1 MDKNIEDVLHKYP
14 SLSFVEEGIIE
25 GFLEVG
31 NGDKYFIKIDITN
44 FPTSFPR
51 VWETNERIPR
61 KADRHVNKDDT
72 LCFTTQVHTEILLA
86 TQVKNLVDF
95 TKIILIPY
103 LHNNSYY
110 EINKEYKFGEFS
122 HNYISAI
129 IDSFKEVIN
138 VESVDII
145 TRVVYLVSKNFKIR
159 PNDKC
164 FCGSNLKIKICKNH
178 LKGFK
183 DLRKIS
189 KSTLQESFKILKK
202 IAIHNQKL

>member
-1 MDKNIEDVLHKYP
+1 MDKNIEGVLQKYP
-14 SLSFVEEGIIE
+14 SLSLVEEGIIE

-31 NGDKYFIKIDITN
+31 NEDKYFIKIDITN

-61 KADRHVNKDDT
+61 KVDRHINKDDT
-72 LCFTTQVHTEILLA
+72 LCFTTQVYIEILLA
-86 TQVKNLVDF
+86 TQVKSLVDF
-95 TKIILIPY
+95 AEIILIPY
-103 LHNNSYY
+103 LQNNSYF

-129 IDSFKEVIN
+129 IDSLKEILNIERIDV
-138 VESVDII
+138 I
-145 TRVVYLVSKNFKIR
+145 TRLVFLASKNFKIR

-189 KSTLQESFKILKK
+189 KSTLQEYFKFLKK
-202 IAIHNQKL
+202 LAIHNQKL